1 MDYLIFKNGFLYYSE
16 VKMAKIIRYIDDELL
31 YFNSKTSNEYP
42 LLVNTAVHY
51 DVRTP
56 FETYSSRGRDD
67 YYLAF
72 VTNGELSIVIDGKA
86 CTATKGDFVLFPPK
100 YHYQYAGNPPTYY
113 LSIHF
118 TGSYADRLL
127 KECGFNKLPCIINSE
142 FSIEMQNKW
151 KKLIDTFLLNEPLAI
166 QVCASIL
173 QEIILDIAKIELDK
187 ANASPLKA
195 SLKHIHSFYTSN
207 IDIPYLAIIEN
218 LSYSRYVTKFKKQTG
233 KSPNEYIIDLRL
245 QLAKSLLENTIMSI
259 KQISERVGYT
269 DQYFFSR
276 LFKNHVGLSPR
287 AFRDKTKF

>member
-1 MDYLIFKNGFLYYSE
+1 MDYLIFKNGFLYYLE

-31 YFNSKTSNEYP
+31 YFNSKASNDYP
-42 LLVNTAVHY
+42 LLINTAGHY
-51 DVRTP
+51 DVQTP
-56 FETYSSRGRDD
+56 FETYSSIGRDD

-72 VTNGELSIVIDGKA
+72 VTNGQLSINIDGNI
-86 CTATKGDFVLFPPK
+86 CTATKGNFVIFPPK

-118 TGSYADRLL
+118 TGSYADRFL
-127 KECGFNKLPCIINSE
+127 KECGFNNLPCIINSE
-142 FSIEMQNKW
+142 FSIEMQNKCQ
-151 KKLIDTFLLNEPLAI
+151 KLIDTFLLNEPLAI

-187 ANASPLKA
+187 AITSPLKA
-195 SLKHIHSFYTSN
+195 SLKYIHSFYTN
-207 IDIPYLAIIEN
+207 KIDIPYLAKIEN

-245 QLAKSLLENTIMSI
+245 QLAKSLLENTVMSI
-259 KQISERVGYT
+259 KQISERIGYT

-276 LFKNHVGLSPR
+276 LFKNHVRLSPR
-287 AFRDKTKF
+287 AYRNRNKF